1 MSKMMDKKE
10 LNMMELDTV
19 AGGSWVGD
27 VVDFVED
34 TAKDVWDGVE
44 DVTNEVLE
52 VTWKGM
58 EMVYDAVYPIQ
69 E

>member
-1 MSKMMDKKE
+1 MMDKKE
-10 LNMMELDTV
+10 LNMMEMDMV
-19 AGGSWVGD
+19 AGGSWIGD

-34 TAKDVWDGVE
+34 TAKDVWNGVE
-44 DVTNEVLE
+44 DVTNEVVE

>member
-1 MSKMMDKKE
+1 MMDKKE
-10 LNMMELDTV
+10 LSLMELDTV

-34 TAKDVWDGVE
+34 TAKDVWDGVK
-44 DVTNEVLE
+44 DVTNEAVE

-58 EMVYDAVYPIQ
+58 KLVYDTVNPIQ
-69 E
+69 

>member
-1 MSKMMDKKE
+1 MMDKKE
-10 LNMMELDTV
+10 LNMMEMDMV
-19 AGGSWVGD
+19 AGGSWIGD

-34 TAKDVWDGVE
+34 TAKDVWNGVE
-44 DVTNEVLE
+44 DVTNEVVE

-58 EMVYDAVYPIQ
+58 EMVYDAIYPIQ

>member
-1 MSKMMDKKE
+1 MMDKKE
-10 LNMMELDTV
+10 LSLMELDTV

-34 TAKDVWDGVE
+34 TAKEVWDDVK
-44 DVTNEVLE
+44 DVTNKVVE

-58 EMVYDAVYPIQ
+58 KAVYDAVYPIQ
-69 E
+69 D

>member
-1 MSKMMDKKE
+1 MDKKE

>member
-1 MSKMMDKKE
+1 MMDKKE
-10 LNMMELDTV
+10 LNMMEMDMV

-34 TAKDVWDGVE
+34 TAKDVWNGVE
-44 DVTNEVLE
+44 DVTNEVVE

-58 EMVYDAVYPIQ
+58 EMVYDAIYPIQ

>member
-1 MSKMMDKKE
+1 MMDKKE

-34 TAKDVWDGVE
+34 TAKDAWNGVK
-44 DVTNEVLE
+44 DVTNEAVE
-52 VTWKGM
+52 VTWEGM
-58 EMVYDAVYPIQ
+58 KIVYDAIYPIQ

>member
-1 MSKMMDKKE
+1 MMDKKE
-10 LNMMELDTV
+10 LNMMEMNMV
-19 AGGSWVGD
+19 AGGSWIGD

-34 TAKDVWDGVE
+34 TAKDVWDGVK
-44 DVTNEVLE
+44 DVTNEAVE

-58 EMVYDAVYPIQ
+58 KTVYDAVYPIQ

>member
-1 MSKMMDKKE
+1 MMDKKE
-10 LNMMELDTV
+10 LNMMEMNMV
-19 AGGSWVGD
+19 AGGSWIGD

-34 TAKDVWDGVE
+34 TAKDVWNGVE
-44 DVTNEVLE
+44 DVTNEVVE

-58 EMVYDAVYPIQ
+58 EMVYDAIYPIQ

>member
-1 MSKMMDKKE
+1 MMDKKE

>member
-1 MSKMMDKKE
+1 MMDKKE
-10 LNMMELDTV
+10 LNMMERDMV
-19 AGGSWVGD
+19 AGGSWIGD

-34 TAKDVWDGVE
+34 TAKDVWNGVK
-44 DVTNEVLE
+44 DVTNEAVE

-58 EMVYDAVYPIQ
+58 ETVYDAVYPIQ

>member
-1 MSKMMDKKE
+1 MMDKKE
-10 LNMMELDTV
+10 LNMMEMNMV
-19 AGGSWVGD
+19 AGGSWIGD

-34 TAKDVWDGVE
+34 TAKDVWNGVK
-44 DVTNEVLE
+44 DVTNEAVE